1 MSFNLQN
8 EVAKAARKYSIPV
21 PLFGSLVQ
29 HESGGNPTIRSG
41 AGAIGLTQL
50 MPGTAKSLGVDP
62 LDPVQNLDGGARYL
76 SSQYKRFG
84 KWDLALAAY
93 NAGPGAVDQYGGVPP
108 YRETRHYVRNIMA
121 SMSAAAPSMKQADTG
136 PASYR
141 GYSPNPPPKMPGGVK
156 LGPGPVDQTNLFA
169 NSIGAIARGEQPTST
184 LRSLV
189 WGATHPA
196 APEQGLPDTSTV
208 LPLPNWQSGQ
218 QAPAAPLPNATPGQ
232 MTPREI
238 SRWAVKLPGADR
250 AGVTTKQAVIDFVA
264 KIGERYGKQLQ
275 IGTGTN
281 HHQYVLGTHRQS
293 QHWTGDAADIPM
305 SGTALTRLGQDALI
319 AAGMDPAEARKQHGG
334 AFNVGGYNIL
344 FNTNIGGNHYNHLHV
359 GV

>member
-1 MSFNLQN
+1 VSFNLQN
-8 EVAKAARKYSIPV
+8 EVAKAARKYKIPA

-76 SSQYKRFG
+76 SQQYKRFG
-84 KWDLALAAY
+84 SWDLALAAY
-93 NAGPGAVDQYGGVPP
+93 NAGPGAVDQYHGVPP

-121 SMSAAAPSMKQADTG
+121 SMSATQPSMKQADTG

-141 GYSPNPPPKMPGGVK
+141 GYSPNPPPKIPDAPQIDALGGP
-156 LGPGPVDQTNLFA
+156 LGKTAFA
-169 NSIGAIARGEQPTST
+169 NLGKIAQGWSPTA
-184 LRSLV
+184 LLPSLV
-189 WGATHPA
+189 NASELQAAAAQGPA
-196 APEQGLPDTSTV
+196 APTLPKSKPLFSPQVEQQLQTPPRVDTS
-208 LPLPNWQSGQ
+208 
-218 QAPAAPLPNATPGQ
+218 
-232 MTPREI
+232 
-238 SRWAVKLPGADR
+238 RWVVTLPGADR
-250 AGVTTKQAVIDFVA
+250 QGVSTKQAVRDFVA
-264 KIGERYGKQLQ
+264 KVAERYGHQLQ

-305 SGTALTRLGQDALI
+305 SGAKLTRLGQDALI
-319 AAGMDPAEARKQHGG
+319 AAGMPVAEARRQQGG